1 MPPTPPAFEVELTR
15 VIEAPRAR
23 VYAAWTTPQQLAQWF
38 APQPYQLLIH
48 AMDVRPGGRWHRAMR
63 APDGTTHAF
72 SGTDRALV
80 PPSTLTWTGEFATGP
95 ADQLTTVITLE
106 ERGRHTQV
114 HARQTF
120 HVMTPEIAQATQG
133 AQQGWTMTLDP
144 LAACCA
150 AP

>member
-1 MPPTPPAFEVELTR
+1 MPPTPPAFELELTR
-15 VIEAPRAR
+15 VIEAP
-23 VYAAWTTPQQLAQWF
+23 
-38 APQPYQLLIH
+38 
-48 AMDVRPGGRWHRAMR
+48 R

-80 PPSTLTWTGEFATGP
+80 PPSTLTWTGACATGP
-95 ADQLTTVITLE
+95 ADQRTTVITRE
-106 ERGRHTQV
+106 ERGRQTQV

-120 HVMTPEIAQATQG
+120 HGMTPEIAQATQG
-133 AQQGWTMTLDP
+133 AQQGWTMTLDQ